1 MNEKEADA
9 IAQIAMYC
17 EKIKRAQESSSRQK
31 TCSMRKR
38 FTETAA
44 RFMCSRLANT

>member
-17 EKIKRAQESSSRQK
+17 EKSSVLRKSSSRQK